1 MLRLLLALAL
11 AGLIGAAPARAW
23 DPASAGRYGGMD
35 LDSLDV
41 GGRALARGSFMVGPG
56 CASTAGAYATDGTQ
70 SWEPSCFGVFS
81 APGQDV
87 RTNLTR
93 GTAAVDPS
101 ATPKVPNSKLYAP
114 FMIQARASG
123 ALDKEQNGMIIN
135 LDVLGGAQ
143 SAAGLD
149 NTNTTGQLISVR
161 QRPGPDGEKP
171 PSTWG
176 HNVDIHIA
184 PGSGGVQTW
193 GVEYDINNFN
203 QNCYPGSSCL
213 SSAMYFNGI
222 GGWTNT
228 AWLYSGGGTTQTRHL
243 SVTVAN
249 GVVTRTAGESFNR
262 AIYRLKIANV
272 LYRVQYVNPDRVDAS
287 VAIPNYASP
296 VAASWDN
303 AMVANGVLF
312 QGENM
317 ASDNDLAL
325 NTSAYNAITVAGK
338 HHVGLNTASD
348 DARFAVVAS
357 EEQKVCLKTFDGC
370 WSFIGGAMQYTNQG
384 QSVLQLVSVANG
396 ANGLRATA
404 AGTGFGPL
412 IEPTGGEATIAL
424 NLSGKGGGAVQVV
437 SPLSLSAGIA
447 APGLPTAAGAV
458 RGTLCVDTAG
468 AVYVKTTPGACL

>member
-1 MLRLLLALAL
+1 MIRTVLLVTTAL
-11 AGLIGAAPARAW
+11 AGLGAAPARAW
-23 DPASAGRYGGMD
+23 DPASAGRYGGLD

-41 GGRALARGSFMVGPG
+41 GGRALNRGSLMVGSG
-56 CASTAGAYATDGTQ
+56 CASTAGAYAKDGTH
-70 SWEPSCFGVFS
+70 SWEPTCLGIFAS
-81 APGQDV
+81 PGQDI

-93 GTAAVDPS
+93 GTASVPGSD
-101 ATPKVPNSKLYAP
+101 PKVPNSKFYAP
-114 FMIQARASG
+114 LMVQAQSSG

-161 QRPGPDGEKP
+161 QRPGPNGEKP

-228 AWLYSGGGTTQTRHL
+228 AWLYSGGGTTQTRNL

-249 GVVTRTAGESFNR
+249 GVVTRTAGEPFNR
-262 AIYRLKIANV
+262 AVYRLKIANV

-317 ASDNDLAL
+317 ASDNAIAVND
-325 NTSAYNAITVAGK
+325 SSYNAFSAAGK
-338 HHVGLNTASD
+338 HHVGLNTTSD
-348 DARFAVVAS
+348 DARYAVVAS

-370 WSFIGGAMQYTNQG
+370 WSFASGAMQYTNQG
-384 QSVLQLVSVANG
+384 QSVIQLVSVTNG
-396 ANGLRATA
+396 ANGLRVTA
-404 AGTGFGPL
+404 AGAGFGPSL
-412 IEPTGGEATIAL
+412 EPAGGDTNIAL
-424 NLSGKGGGAVQVV
+424 NLKGKGAGAVQV
-437 SPLSLSAGIA
+437 LGGLA
-447 APGLPTAAGAV
+447 APSLPTTGGTV
-458 RGTLCVDTAG
+458 RGTLCIDSAG
-468 AVYVKTTPGACL
+468 TVYVKTSSGACL

>member
-1 MLRLLLALAL
+1 MFRSLLAAAAVL
-11 AGLIGAAPARAW
+11 GFLIAPAAAW
-23 DPASAGRYGGMD
+23 DPAKAGRYGGLD

-41 GGRALARGSFMVGPG
+41 GGRTLNRGSLMVGPG
-56 CASTAGAYATDGTQ
+56 CASTTGAYATDGTK
-70 SWEPSCFGVFS
+70 SWEPTCFGVFV
-81 APGQDV
+81 APGQDI

-93 GTAAVDPS
+93 GTNQNPDG
-101 ATPKVPNSKLYAP
+101 TPNSKLFAP
-114 FMIQARASG
+114 LMVQAQSSG
-123 ALDKEQNGMIIN
+123 ALDREQNGMIIN

-161 QRPGPDGEKP
+161 QRPGPNGEKP

-184 PGSGGVQTW
+184 PGSGPVQTW
-193 GVEYDINNFN
+193 GVEYDLNNFN
-203 QNCYPGSSCL
+203 QNCYPGMGCISSG
-213 SSAMYFNGI
+213 MYFNGI
-222 GGWTNT
+222 GGYANT
-228 AWLYSGGGTTQTRHL
+228 AWLYSGGGTTQTRNL

-249 GVVTRTAGESFNR
+249 GVVMRMAGEAFTR
-262 AIYRLKIANV
+262 ATYRLKIGDIF
-272 LYRVQYVNPDRVDAS
+272 YRVTYVNPDRVDAA

-296 VAASWDN
+296 VAATWQN

-357 EEQKVCLKTFDGC
+357 EEQKACFKVFDAC
-370 WSFIGGAMQYTNQG
+370 WSFAGGAMQYTSQG
-384 QSVLQLVSVANG
+384 QSVLQLVSVTDGANG
-396 ANGLRATA
+396 ARVTA
-404 AGTGFGPL
+404 AGVGFGPSL
-412 IEPTGGEATIAL
+412 EPVGPDANIPL
-424 NLSGKGGGAVQVV
+424 NLKGKGAGAVQVGG
-437 SPLSLSAGIA
+437 PLA
-447 APGLPTAAGAV
+447 APGLPTAAGAAK
-458 RGTLCVDTAG
+458 GTLCVDTAG
-468 AVYVKTTPGACL
+468 TVYVKTSAGACL